1 MYGVLIGKTVRQE
14 RRIVNWR
21 NAPVLPENFAMT
33 VRISLYTNVLATC
46 AWKCLLSDWIRTAK
60 KGAWPSWR
68 KCLCTVPQDRRL
80 HRRMD
85 QPNMCKCP
93 GTATY
98 PTLHAGEQW
107 ISRVAPIETCE
118 SLPPMKLHNVE
129 ARTPGSSAYQLLPES
144 GYWSS
149 QTQRAGDLLTC
160 FELFQRHLTNLPRFY
175 KVVQDDCIW
184 LQIHTKMPRCKM
196 SQRRPQNKNEYTHAH
211 QKMD

>member
-1 MYGVLIGKTVRQE
+1 MPFIRLNSHSQKGRVTVVKKMPMYCTARQK
-14 RRIVNWR
+14 I
-21 NAPVLPENFAMT
+21 APQNGSAEHVQVPKNSDLSN
-33 VRISLYTNVLATC
+33 LACRGT
-46 AWKCLLSDWIRTAK
+46 
-60 KGAWPSWR
+60 
-68 KCLCTVPQDRRL
+68 
-80 HRRMD
+80 MD
-85 QPNMCKCP
+85 QPP
-93 GTATY
+93 
-98 PTLHAGEQW
+98 
-107 ISRVAPIETCE
+107 IAPIETWE
-118 SLPPMKLHNVE
+118 SLPMKLRNVE

-211 QKMD
+211 QKMINIYIYTYIHVTN

>member
-33 VRISLYTNVLATC
+33 VRISLYTNVLSTC

-107 ISRVAPIETCE
+107 ISRVAPIETWE
-118 SLPPMKLHNVE
+118 SLPPMKLHNVKPE
-129 ARTPGSSAYQLLPES
+129 LRVQVPISCYQNLD
-144 GYWSS
+144 
-149 QTQRAGDLLTC
+149 TD
-160 FELFQRHLTNLPRFY
+160 HLKRKERETFWHVLN
-175 KVVQDDCIW
+175 CSNG
-184 LQIHTKMPRCKM
+184 T
-196 SQRRPQNKNEYTHAH
+196 
-211 QKMD
+211 